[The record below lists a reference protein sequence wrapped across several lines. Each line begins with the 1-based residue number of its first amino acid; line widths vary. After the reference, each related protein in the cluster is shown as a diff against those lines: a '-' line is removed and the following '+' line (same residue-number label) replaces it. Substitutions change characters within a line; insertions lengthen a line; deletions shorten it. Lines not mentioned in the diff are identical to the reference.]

1 MITLI
6 KNFVD
11 NNKTQKRI
19 NVKKMMSLKELTNKQ
34 IKNITFKFSNIE
46 DFHKIKKLSS
56 INGETE
62 INILFYKDNKIHKFK
77 LKDKRNLNNNQLN
90 TLNLAENVII
100 D

>member
-46 DFHKIKKLSS
+46 DFHKIKKLST

-90 TLNLAENVII
+90 TLNLAENVVI